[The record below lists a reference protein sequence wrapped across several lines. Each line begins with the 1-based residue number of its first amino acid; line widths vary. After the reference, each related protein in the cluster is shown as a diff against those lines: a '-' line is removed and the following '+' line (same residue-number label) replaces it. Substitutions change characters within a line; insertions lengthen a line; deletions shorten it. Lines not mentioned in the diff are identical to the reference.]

1 MAHEGREQPR
11 DESRRGGH
19 PAGEVDRTE
28 DRLHGVGE
36 DGVLLPPAGRLLAP
50 SEEKVVPEI
59 DGARDACF
67 AGLAGLGDLVATC
80 SSPLSRNRTFG
91 EKLGRGMTVEQVQE
105 TTRQTAE
112 GVKSCR
118 SVLDLARAHGVDV
131 PITEAVVRVCHEGE
145 APSRMVKE
153 IMSREAKPE

>member
-1 MAHEGREQPR
+1 MSSDWGDGTR
-11 DESRRGGH
+11 SVL
-19 PAGEVDRTE
+19 AGEGTPVP
-28 DRLHGVGE
+28 G
-36 DGVLLPPAGRLLAP
+36 AP
-50 SEEKVVPEI
+50 LRPSPV
-59 DGARDACF
+59 F
-67 AGLAGLGDLVATC
+67 AAPFHLGDLVATC

-91 EKLGRGMTVEQVQE
+91 EKLGKGMTVEEVQE
-105 TTRQTAE
+105 STRQTAE

-145 APSRMVKE
+145 SPENMVRE

>member
-1 MAHEGREQPR
+1 ME
-11 DESRRGGH
+11 
-19 PAGEVDRTE
+19 
-28 DRLHGVGE
+28 L
-36 DGVLLPPAGRLLAP
+36 
-50 SEEKVVPEI
+50 
-59 DGARDACF
+59 GAELTTF

-91 EKLGRGMTVEQVQE
+91 EKLGKGMSVEEVQE
-105 TTRQTAE
+105 STRQTAE

-145 APSRMVKE
+145 SPAQMVKE